1 MEPQPA
7 LDNQTNDQMVNANDQ
22 PMPNNLNN
30 QMAQTNDQ
38 MAANSSS
45 SLALSFREW
54 AEDRLSRNPNVKV
67 DYNGR
72 DCNVHGVTVDGRLMI
87 QTQTAGSVEYIPLNA
102 HLFDSLVRQLSNV

>member
-45 SLALSFREW
+45 HFGNGQRIVYRVIRTL
-54 AEDRLSRNPNVKV
+54 RLITM
-67 DYNGR
+67 
-72 DCNVHGVTVDGRLMI
+72 GVIAMSMVLLLMV
-87 QTQTAGSVEYIPLNA
+87 G
-102 HLFDSLVRQLSNV
+102 